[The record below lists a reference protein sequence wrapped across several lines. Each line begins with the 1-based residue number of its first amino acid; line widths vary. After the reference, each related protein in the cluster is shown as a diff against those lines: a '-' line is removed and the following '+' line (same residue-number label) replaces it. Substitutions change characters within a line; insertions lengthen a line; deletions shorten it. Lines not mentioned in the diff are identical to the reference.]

1 MSNFVGNFLQFLQ
14 ILQIMLEKDEKYIFG
29 VVKISEKG
37 QIVIPRDARKV
48 YDLKA
53 GDALLLGGDKNGM
66 ALVKTQ
72 IFQDV
77 VGQVVEG
84 LTK

>member
-1 MSNFVGNFLQFLQ
+1 MQ
-14 ILQIMLEKDEKYIFG
+14 EKDEKYIFG

-48 YDLKA
+48 YDLKP
-53 GDALLLGGDKNGM
+53 GDALLLLGDKNGM
-66 ALVKTQ
+66 ALVKTE
-72 IFQDV
+72 IFQEV
-77 VGQVVEG
+77 IGQVVEG

>member
-1 MSNFVGNFLQFLQ
+1 MQN
-14 ILQIMLEKDEKYIFG
+14 KDGKYIFG

-53 GDALLLGGDKNGM
+53 GDALLLLGDESGM
-66 ALVKTQ
+66 ALIKTE
-72 IFQDV
+72 IFNEFI
-77 VGQVVEG
+77 GQTMEG
-84 LTK
+84 LIK

>member
-1 MSNFVGNFLQFLQ
+1 MQ
-14 ILQIMLEKDEKYIFG
+14 EKDEKYIFG

-48 YDLKA
+48 YDLKP
-53 GDALLLGGDKNGM
+53 GDALLLLGDKNGM

-72 IFQDV
+72 IFHDAV
-77 VGQVVEG
+77 SQVVEG

>member
-1 MSNFVGNFLQFLQ
+1 MQ
-14 ILQIMLEKDEKYIFG
+14 EKDEKYIFG

-53 GDALLLGGDKNGM
+53 GDALLLVGDKNGM
-66 ALVKTQ
+66 ALLKTE

-77 VGQVVEG
+77 VGEIVDG
-84 LTK
+84 IKK

>member
-1 MSNFVGNFLQFLQ
+1 MQN
-14 ILQIMLEKDEKYIFG
+14 KDGKYIFG

-48 YDLKA
+48 YNLKT
-53 GDALLLGGDKNGM
+53 GDALLLLGDESGM
-66 ALVKTQ
+66 ALVKTE
-72 IFQDV
+72 IFNDLI
-77 VGQVVEG
+77 GQTMEG